1 MGTIINTI
9 SIIVGGILGI
19 LFGKKLKEESQTAII
34 RSCAI
39 AVIFIGIAGAIE
51 GMISITDSTLV
62 SGKSMFIVL
71 CLALGTIFGEIID
84 IEGIFET
91 FASFIKTKTGNS
103 KDKKF
108 IKGFTTASFTVCIG
122 AMAILGSIK
131 EGLVGDYSILATKSV
146 LDLVIVMIL
155 SCSLGKGCIF
165 SAIPVFILEG
175 SMTLL
180 AKLLSGIMTT
190 TAIANISLIGSILIF
205 CVGINL
211 LFDKKISVANLLPSI
226 VLAIVFS
233 ILPVNF

>member
-9 SIIVGGILGI
+9 SIIIGGILGI

-71 CLALGTIFGEIID
+71 CLTLGTIFGEIID

-175 SMTLL
+175 SITLL

-190 TAIANISLIGSILIF
+190 VAISNISLIGSILIF